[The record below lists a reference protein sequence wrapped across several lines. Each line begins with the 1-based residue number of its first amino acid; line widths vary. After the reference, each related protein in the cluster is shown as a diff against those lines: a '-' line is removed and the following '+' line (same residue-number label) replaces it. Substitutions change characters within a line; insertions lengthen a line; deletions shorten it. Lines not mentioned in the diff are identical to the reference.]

1 MERKMIDA
9 ITYTDML
16 KHIRNNELI
25 EDTIG
30 ILITRPDLHTGND
43 ILKSLSY
50 FHHLTGNN
58 INFYLPGY
66 GAYWSGDRYP
76 DMDNVALINGVEWS
90 FSYKSFVDFIADIE
104 EVSRWK
110 YSGESE
116 LLLIPYYDEMLD
128 FSKVAV
134 FHLDIMMDDGTI
146 SSVSSFI
153 TGLSRCVRLDNSVTS
168 IAARGAVKCMSKTA
182 IDEMIDKMPTYISKS
197 LRRGKHYLCRDFSL

>member
-1 MERKMIDA
+1 MIDA

-30 ILITRPDLHTGND
+30 ILIARPDLHTGNS
-43 ILKSLSY
+43 ILKSLNY

-76 DMDNVALINGVEWS
+76 DMNNVARINGVDWS
-90 FSYKSFVDFIADIE
+90 FSYKSFVDFIAALE

-110 YSGESE
+110 YLGESE
-116 LLLIPYYDEMLD
+116 LLLIPYHAEMLD
-128 FSKVAV
+128 FSEVAV
-134 FHLDIMMDDGTI
+134 FHLDAMMNDGTI

-153 TGLSRCVRLDNSVTS
+153 TGLSRCVKRDNSITS
-168 IAARGAVKCMSKTA
+168 ITTSGAVKCVSKTV
-182 IDEMIDKMPTYISKS
+182 IYEMMDKLPTYISKS
-197 LRRGKHYLCRDFSL
+197 LSRGKHYLCRDFSL

>member
-1 MERKMIDA
+1 MIDA

-30 ILITRPDLHTGND
+30 ILITRPDLQTGNG
-43 ILKSLSY
+43 ILKSLNY

-76 DMDNVALINGVEWS
+76 DMNNVARINGVDWS
-90 FSYKSFVDFIADIE
+90 FSYKAFVDFIAALE

-116 LLLIPYYDEMLD
+116 LLLIPYHDEMLD
-128 FSKVAV
+128 FSGVAV
-134 FHLDIMMDDGTI
+134 FHLDAMMNDGTI

-153 TGLSRCVRLDNSVTS
+153 TGLSRCVKRDNSVTS
-168 IAARGAVKCMSKTA
+168 ITARGVVKCVSKTV
-182 IDEMIDKMPTYISKS
+182 IDEIMDKTPTYISKS
-197 LRRGKHYLCRDFSL
+197 LSRGKHYLCRDFSL

>member
-1 MERKMIDA
+1 MIDA
-9 ITYTDML
+9 IAYTDML

-30 ILITRPDLHTGND
+30 ILIARPDLHTGNC
-43 ILKSLSY
+43 ILKSLNY

-76 DMDNVALINGVEWS
+76 DMDTVARINGVDWS
-90 FSYKSFVDFIADIE
+90 FSYKAFVEFITDIE
-104 EVSRWK
+104 KVSKWK

-116 LLLIPYYDEMLD
+116 LLLIPYHDERLD
-128 FSKVAV
+128 FSEVGV
-134 FHLDIMMDDGTI
+134 FHLDAMLNDGAI

-153 TGLSRCVRLDNSVTS
+153 TGLSRCVKHDNSVTGL
-168 IAARGAVKCMSKTA
+168 AAREGIKCAAKTVVEE
-182 IDEMIDKMPTYISKS
+182 ITDKLPRYISEPLK
-197 LRRGKHYLCRDFSL
+197 RGKHYLCKDYSL

>member
-1 MERKMIDA
+1 MIDA

-30 ILITRPDLHTGND
+30 ILITRPDLQTGNS
-43 ILKSLSY
+43 ILKSLNY

-76 DMDNVALINGVEWS
+76 DMNNVARINGVDWS
-90 FSYKSFVDFIADIE
+90 FSYKAFVDFIAALE

-116 LLLIPYYDEMLD
+116 LLLIPYHDEMLD
-128 FSKVAV
+128 FSGVAV
-134 FHLDIMMDDGTI
+134 FHLDAMMNDGTI

-153 TGLSRCVRLDNSVTS
+153 TGLSRCVKRDNSVTS
-168 IAARGAVKCMSKTA
+168 ITARGVVKCVSKTV
-182 IDEMIDKMPTYISKS
+182 IDEIVDKTPTYISKS
-197 LRRGKHYLCRDFSL
+197 LSRGKHYLCRDFSL

>member
-1 MERKMIDA
+1 MIDA

-30 ILITRPDLHTGND
+30 ILITRPDLQTGNG
-43 ILKSLSY
+43 ILKSLNY

-76 DMDNVALINGVEWS
+76 DMNNVARINGVDWS
-90 FSYKSFVDFIADIE
+90 FSYKAFVDFIAALE

-116 LLLIPYYDEMLD
+116 LLLIPYHDEMLD
-128 FSKVAV
+128 FSGVAV
-134 FHLDIMMDDGTI
+134 FHLDAMMNDGTI

-153 TGLSRCVRLDNSVTS
+153 TGLSRCVKRDNSVTS
-168 IAARGAVKCMSKTA
+168 ITARGVVKCVSKTV
-182 IDEMIDKMPTYISKS
+182 IDEIMDETPTYISKS
-197 LRRGKHYLCRDFSL
+197 LSRGKHYLCRDFSL

>member
-1 MERKMIDA
+1 MIDA
-9 ITYTDML
+9 ITYADML

-30 ILITRPDLHTGND
+30 ILITRPGLQTGNS
-43 ILKSLSY
+43 ILESLNY

-76 DMDNVALINGVEWS
+76 DMSYAARINGVDWS
-90 FSYKSFVDFIADIE
+90 FSDKAFIDFIAAIE
-104 EVSRWK
+104 KVSSWK

-116 LLLIPYYDEMLD
+116 LLVISYHDGMLD
-128 FSKVAV
+128 FSKVLA
-134 FHLDIMMDDGTI
+134 FHLDAMINDETI

-153 TGLSRCVRLDNSVTS
+153 TGLSRCVRLDNSVTG
-168 IAARGAVKCMSKTA
+168 IAAQGAVKCMSKTV
-182 IDEMIDKMPTYISKS
+182 IDEMIDKIPTYISKPLS
-197 LRRGKHYLCRDFSL
+197 RGKHYLCKDFSL

>member
-1 MERKMIDA
+1 MIDA
-9 ITYTDML
+9 ITYTEMM

-30 ILITRPDLHTGND
+30 ILITRPDLHTGNS
-43 ILKSLSY
+43 ILESLNY

-76 DMDNVALINGVEWS
+76 DMNNVARINGVDWS
-90 FSYKSFVDFIADIE
+90 FSYKSFVEFIGALE

-116 LLLIPYYDEMLD
+116 LLLIPYHDEMLD
-128 FSKVAV
+128 FSEVAV
-134 FHLDIMMDDGTI
+134 FHLDAMMNDGTI
-146 SSVSSFI
+146 SSVSNFI
-153 TGLSRCVRLDNSVTS
+153 TGLSRCVKRDNSVPGIT
-168 IAARGAVKCMSKTA
+168 ARGAVKCASKTV
-182 IDEMIDKMPTYISKS
+182 IDEIMDKLPTYISKS
-197 LRRGKHYLCRDFSL
+197 LSRGKHYLCRDFSL

>member
-1 MERKMIDA
+1 MIDA

-30 ILITRPDLHTGND
+30 ILITRPDLQTGNS
-43 ILKSLSY
+43 ILKSLNY

-76 DMDNVALINGVEWS
+76 DMNNVARINGVDWS
-90 FSYKSFVDFIADIE
+90 FSYKAFVDFIAALE

-116 LLLIPYYDEMLD
+116 LLLIPYHDEMLD
-128 FSKVAV
+128 FSGVAV
-134 FHLDIMMDDGTI
+134 FHLDAMMNDGTI

-153 TGLSRCVRLDNSVTS
+153 TGLSRCVKRDNSVTG
-168 IAARGAVKCMSKTA
+168 ITARGVVKCVSKTV
-182 IDEMIDKMPTYISKS
+182 IDEIMDKTPTYISKS
-197 LRRGKHYLCRDFSL
+197 LSRGKHYLCRDFSL

>member
-1 MERKMIDA
+1 MIDA

-30 ILITRPDLHTGND
+30 ILITRPDLQTGNS
-43 ILKSLSY
+43 ILKSLNY

-76 DMDNVALINGVEWS
+76 DMNNVARINGVDWS
-90 FSYKSFVDFIADIE
+90 FSYKAFVDFIAALE

-116 LLLIPYYDEMLD
+116 LLLIPYHDEMLD
-128 FSKVAV
+128 FSGVAV
-134 FHLDIMMDDGTI
+134 FHLDAMMKDGTI

-153 TGLSRCVRLDNSVTS
+153 TGLSRCVKRDNSVSS
-168 IAARGAVKCMSKTA
+168 ITARGVVKCVSKTV
-182 IDEMIDKMPTYISKS
+182 IDEIMDKTPTYISKS
-197 LRRGKHYLCRDFSL
+197 LSRGKHYLCRDFSL

>member
-58 INFYLPGY
+58 IISIYLVTVPI
-66 GAYWSGDRYP
+66 GAVIDIRIWTMSLLSMELSGHLAISP
-76 DMDNVALINGVEWS
+76 
-90 FSYKSFVDFIADIE
+90 
-104 EVSRWK
+104 
-110 YSGESE
+110 
-116 LLLIPYYDEMLD
+116 LLILLRILKKYQGGNILGKANYY
-128 FSKVAV
+128 
-134 FHLDIMMDDGTI
+134 
-146 SSVSSFI
+146 
-153 TGLSRCVRLDNSVTS
+153 
-168 IAARGAVKCMSKTA
+168 
-182 IDEMIDKMPTYISKS
+182 
-197 LRRGKHYLCRDFSL
+197 

>member
-1 MERKMIDA
+1 MIDA

-30 ILITRPDLHTGND
+30 ILITRPDLQTGNS
-43 ILKSLSY
+43 ILKSLNY

-76 DMDNVALINGVEWS
+76 NMNNVARINGVDWS
-90 FSYKSFVDFIADIE
+90 FSYKAFVDFIAALE

-116 LLLIPYYDEMLD
+116 LLLIPYHDEMLD
-128 FSKVAV
+128 FSGVAV
-134 FHLDIMMDDGTI
+134 FHLDAMMNDGTI

-153 TGLSRCVRLDNSVTS
+153 TGLSRCVKSDNSVTS
-168 IAARGAVKCMSKTA
+168 ITTSGAVKCVSKTV
-182 IDEMIDKMPTYISKS
+182 IDEIMDKLPTYISKS
-197 LRRGKHYLCRDFSL
+197 LSRGKHYLCRDFSL

>member
-1 MERKMIDA
+1 MIDA

-30 ILITRPDLHTGND
+30 ILITRPDLQTGNS
-43 ILKSLSY
+43 ILKSLNY

-66 GAYWSGDRYP
+66 GAYWSSDRYP
-76 DMDNVALINGVEWS
+76 DMNDVARINGVNWS
-90 FSYKSFVDFIADIE
+90 FSYKTFVEFIAALE

-116 LLLIPYYDEMLD
+116 LLLIPYHDEKLD

-134 FHLDIMMDDGTI
+134 FHLDAMLNDGTI

-153 TGLSRCVRLDNSVTS
+153 TGLSRCISRDNSVTS
-168 IAARGAVKCMSKTA
+168 ITTRGTVKCVTKTV
-182 IDEMIDKMPTYISKS
+182 IDEIIDKLPTYISKS
-197 LRRGKHYLCRDFSL
+197 LSRGKHYLCKDFSL

>member
-1 MERKMIDA
+1 MIDA

-16 KHIRNNELI
+16 KHVRNNELI

-30 ILITRPDLHTGND
+30 ILITRPDLQTGNS
-43 ILKSLSY
+43 ILKSLNY
-50 FHHLTGNN
+50 FHHLTGNS

-76 DMDNVALINGVEWS
+76 DMNIVARINGVDWS
-90 FSYKSFVDFIADIE
+90 FSYKSFVDFIEALE

-116 LLLIPYYDEMLD
+116 LLLIPYHNEMLD
-128 FSKVAV
+128 FCEVAV
-134 FHLDIMMDDGTI
+134 FHLDAMMNDGTI

-153 TGLSRCVRLDNSVTS
+153 TGLSRCVKRDNSVPS
-168 IAARGAVKCMSKTA
+168 ITTRGAIKSVSKTV
-182 IDEMIDKMPTYISKS
+182 IDEIIDKLPTYISKS
-197 LRRGKHYLCRDFSL
+197 ISRGKHYLCKDFSL